1 MSQAVIDF
9 ARALDFAARKHTHQ
23 RRKGKAA
30 EPYVNHLTEV
40 AYMLAKATQGSDPEL
55 VMCGL
60 LHDTVEDTETTVE
73 EIEREFGPEV
83 ASVVS
88 EVTDDKTLSKAERK
102 RLQVETAPKKSRRAK
117 MVKLA
122 DKTSNLRAIVR
133 TPPADWTLERKR
145 QYLEWAYAVA
155 AGCRGVNRQ
164 LELWFDEAYTD
175 GLERLGGLPE
185 STPAS
190 PEPAEADPPRATGS

>member
-23 RRKGKAA
+23 RRKGEAN

-40 AYMLAKATQGSDPEL
+40 AYLLAKATQGSDPEL

-60 LHDTVEDTETTVE
+60 LHDTVEDTETTVD
-73 EIEREFGPEV
+73 EIERKFGPEV
-83 ASVVS
+83 AGVVA
-88 EVTDDKTLSKAERK
+88 EVTDDKTLPKAERK
-102 RLQVETAPKKSRRAK
+102 RLQVETAPHKSPRAK

-133 TPPADWTLERKR
+133 TPPANWTLERKR

-175 GLERLGGLPE
+175 GLEALGGLPE
-185 STPAS
+185 SSWLAV
-190 PEPAEADPPRATGS
+190 PEPAEADPPRTGG